1 MFLKKQSL
9 LPKSARQFQLSKNIQ
24 STFRRNLKGWK
35 WLKRFIIFQK
45 LETDRRSRKKWL
57 PTLTNRRTYN
67 FPAKHSISYTLRDHS
82 VIIYED
88 AKQFGIV
95 PQERKLYKLDSN
107 IINTQFFYFYDF
119 DVYRGRKRNDWC
131 QKILKIMQ
139 FTSNQFF

>member
-1 MFLKKQSL
+1 MSLKKQSL

-57 PTLTNRRTYN
+57 PTLTNRRTYH
-67 FPAKHSISYTLRDHS
+67 FPAKHSISYIRRCQRIWYCAAREKTLQTS
-82 VIIYED
+82 AI
-88 AKQFGIV
+88 
-95 PQERKLYKLDSN
+95 DSN

-139 FTSNQFF
+139 FTSNQYF